1 MSKYCHVLLTNNCFS
16 LTNIFIVTFFRR
28 DMVWRACHSGVLET
42 SSHQC
47 ITHWSS
53 SPSSPSPSSAS
64 SSAST
69 ETHYFVTR
77 VEARDTF
84 ACYSYT
90 VLEQAVVV
98 EMLGTECH
106 SNNNNSSF
114 QQQLY
119 LQSYS
124 LLCFCWWFMLHYFN
138 GPHTTDGDIYHL
150 LAQRVMKLC
159 VQLQHTHF
167 KTDTNII

>member
-1 MSKYCHVLLTNNCFS
+1 MMSKYCHVLLTNNCFS

-53 SPSSPSPSSAS
+53 SPSLPSSSPSPSSAS
-64 SSAST
+64 SSAASD
-69 ETHYFVTR
+69 THYFVTR

-98 EMLGTECH
+98 EMLGTALH
-106 SNNNNSSF
+106 SNDNSSSF
-114 QQQLY
+114 QHQQLY

-124 LLCFCWWFMLHYFN
+124 LLCFC
-138 GPHTTDGDIYHL
+138 
-150 LAQRVMKLC
+150 
-159 VQLQHTHF
+159 
-167 KTDTNII
+167 

>member
-1 MSKYCHVLLTNNCFS
+1 MMSKYCHVLLTNNCFS

-47 ITHWSS
+47 VTHWSS
-53 SPSSPSPSSAS
+53 SSSSSSSLSTQSSSPSPSSAS

-69 ETHYFVTR
+69 DTHYFVTR

-98 EMLGTECH
+98 EMLGTALH
-106 SNNNNSSF
+106 SKNNNSSSSF

-124 LLCFCWWFMLHYFN
+124 LLCFC
-138 GPHTTDGDIYHL
+138 
-150 LAQRVMKLC
+150 
-159 VQLQHTHF
+159 
-167 KTDTNII
+167 